1 MPDDKEPKVQEETE
15 KPEAK
20 EEEEPVETET
30 VKADAEKHKR
40 LQMERQKRAEEKEKF
55 RDYVRDRL
63 KHDRHLLSRR
73 RKDKHLGGTR
83 GRRGG

>member
-1 MPDDKEPKVQEETE
+1 MLEDKEGELSEETE
-15 KPEAK
+15 KAEAEK
-20 EEEEPVETET
+20 EEEEDKVET
-30 VKADAEKHKR
+30 VKTDAEKHKR
-40 LQMERQKRAEEKEKF
+40 LQMEKQKRTEAKEKF